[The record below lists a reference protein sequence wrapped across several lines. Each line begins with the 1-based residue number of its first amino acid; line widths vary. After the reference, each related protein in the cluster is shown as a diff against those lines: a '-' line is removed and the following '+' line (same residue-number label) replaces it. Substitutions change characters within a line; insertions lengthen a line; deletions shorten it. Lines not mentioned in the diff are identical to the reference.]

1 MKTMVRRSRSAFFK
15 PWPAHSF
22 PVPDRLLVALQCPPG
37 GSLAAPAELAQDA
50 PHVSFVIAH
59 PALVLDQLAHPGRGP
74 QPADVSERLGSALER
89 LLDLP
94 QLARA
99 QFGLTP
105 GPSSLLQARPAG
117 LRQLPHPA
125 NHRLPVD
132 AQAPRYLTLA
142 HALLE
147 QLRGC
152 HPPPFQSLKVPPH
165 TCCIT
170 HSSRLSNVSILCKS
184 Q

>member
-1 MKTMVRRSRSAFFK
+1 MKTMVRRSLSAFFK

-22 PVPDRLLVALQCPPG
+22 PVPDRLLVALQRAPG

-50 PHVSFVIAH
+50 PDVGLVIAH
-59 PALVLDQLAHPGRGP
+59 PALVLDQLAHPARSP
-74 QPADVSERLGSALER
+74 QSAGVAERLGSASER
-89 LLDLP
+89 LLDLA

-105 GPSSLLQARPAG
+105 GPSSLLQPRPPG
-117 LRQLPHPA
+117 LQKLPRPA
-125 NHRLPVD
+125 NHRLPMD
-132 AQAPRYLTLA
+132 AQAPRHFTLA

-152 HPPPFQSLKVPPH
+152 HPPPFQSRKVPPH
-165 TCCIT
+165 TRCIT
-170 HSSRLSNVSILCKS
+170 HSSSLSYVSILCKS

>member
-1 MKTMVRRSRSAFFK
+1 MKTMVRRSQRAFFK
-15 PWPAHSF
+15 LWPAHSL
-22 PVPDRLLVALQCPPG
+22 PVPDRLFVALQRPPG
-37 GSLAAPAELAQDA
+37 GPLAAPAELAQDA
-50 PHVSFVIAH
+50 PDVSLVIAH
-59 PALVLDQLAHPGRGP
+59 SALVLDQLAHPGRGP
-74 QPADVSERLGSALER
+74 QPAGVAERRGSALER
-89 LLDLP
+89 LLDLA
-94 QLARA
+94 QLVRA

-105 GPSSLLQARPAG
+105 GPAGLLQTRPPG
-117 LRQLPHPA
+117 LGELPRPA
-125 NHRLPVD
+125 NHRLPMD
-132 AQAPRYLTLA
+132 AQAPRHLTLA

-170 HSSRLSNVSILCKS
+170 HSNQLSYVSILCND